1 MHNTGS
7 DGRPF
12 ECQPDNIAG
21 CGLWKPEDVLA
32 QLSLERFLFYI
43 DVVIGQAGSTYLK
56 YSKRHACAL

>member
-12 ECQPDNIAG
+12 EYQPDNIAG

-32 QLSLERFLFYI
+32 QLMQLGKIPFLYRRGYWSGRKYI
-43 DVVIGQAGSTYLK
+43 LK
-56 YSKRHACAL
+56 V